1 MYRTIKK
8 HEIILNDVLIELI
21 QIIIRLGN
29 VLHYELNEEA
39 DINIDFDDSIIEDTE
54 KERENDRKDIA
65 FGAFT
70 VEEYRA
76 RWRNESIEEA
86 RKKVITEEENPD
98 EE

>member
-1 MYRTIKK
+1 MTVR
-8 HEIILNDVLIELI
+8 ILPLAL
-21 QIIIRLGN
+21 
-29 VLHYELNEEA
+29 
-39 DINIDFDDSIIEDTE
+39 
-54 KERENDRKDIA
+54 
-65 FGAFT
+65 T